1 MSDIVGTLRYR
12 RLGGE
17 DDGVSAIDH
26 VTTKAC
32 LSRNVHA
39 VRTKYTQGLIIV
51 TLESNM
57 KII

>member
-1 MSDIVGTLRYR
+1 MSDIVGALHYR

-26 VTTKAC
+26 VTTNAC

-39 VRTKYTQGLIIV
+39 VRAKYTQGLIIV